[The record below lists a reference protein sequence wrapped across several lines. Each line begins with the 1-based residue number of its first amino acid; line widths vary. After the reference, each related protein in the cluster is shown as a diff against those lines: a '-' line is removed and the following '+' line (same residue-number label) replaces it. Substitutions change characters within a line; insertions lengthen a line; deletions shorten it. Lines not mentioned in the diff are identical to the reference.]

1 MKLWFS
7 PNLYNNIAISVSEYR
22 WTLLGWSLFAF
33 LMFALLQGNIGQ
45 TTPNSLIWLA
55 IFILFFALQALVLAA
70 FIFFFQVLPSSK
82 IQDKKLQKLYQT
94 IEWCE
99 AAIFGFILPVPALL
113 FIYAFLSV

>member
-7 PNLYNNIAISVSEYR
+7 PTLFNNIAISVSEYR

-33 LMFALLQGNIGQ
+33 LMFALLQGYIGQ
-45 TTPNSLIWLA
+45 TTPESLVWLA

-82 IQDKKLQKLYQT
+82 VQDKTLQKFYKSV
-94 IEWCE
+94 EWCE
-99 AAIFGFILPVPALL
+99 AAIFGFILPVPTLL
-113 FIYAFLSV
+113 FIYAYLSV